1 MREVS
6 RIRQAREL
14 VAQATESAALVGAY
28 QNAAM
33 ARGHTVAALTHTIAA
48 LELLMELLEELE
60 DPEPPARMGELEAA
74 GGATPQEQEA
84 ARAHDAAVWDA
95 GYQRA
100 VDNEHGTGD
109 LDGSNPYE

>member
-1 MREVS
+1 MS

-95 GYQRA
+95 GYQQA
-100 VDNEHGTGD
+100 ADNDHGPVDTHGG
-109 LDGSNPYE
+109 NPYE